1 MLSGRAGQAA
11 SPPASVRR
19 LARAAGVRHD
29 NPGHLATDLVFGAV
43 SALGVQRA
51 RQRLRGQIRETPV
64 FPSPRL
70 SLASGAELFVKHEY
84 QQVTGSFKERG
95 ACNRLLLL
103 SAEERGRGVIAASA
117 GNHALGLAYHGQRLG
132 VPVHV
137 IMPRFAPMVK
147 VAQCRA
153 YGAVVELC
161 GDSFDHAKAEAAS
174 HAERLGLTLV
184 PGFDDPIVIEGQGT
198 IGLEL
203 CDALPELD
211 AVIVPGGG
219 GGLLAGVALAVK
231 SQRPE
236 VEVIGVE
243 AAHAP
248 TLSRALAAG
257 RPVPVE
263 VRPGLAD
270 GLAVARAGEHCY
282 PIIERLVSRVELVEE
297 AEIAAAIVRLME
309 AEKAVVEGAG
319 AVGIAWLSR
328 RPAELRGRKVLVI
341 ASGGNID
348 LNVASRVIERG
359 LAAAGR
365 LCRIAVRLSD
375 TPGALAQLL
384 GLVASTEANL
394 IRVDHDRNFAPADV
408 TLVNVSLVLETRDRD
423 HIDRVRQALAGA
435 GLDYQLG
442 SHTGGF

>member
-1 MLSGRAGQAA
+1 LST
-11 SPPASVRR
+11 P
-19 LARAAGVRHD
+19 LA
-29 NPGHLATDLVFGAV
+29 FGAV
-43 SALGVQRA
+43 TLQGVLGA
-51 RQRLRGQIRETPV
+51 RQRLAGHVRETPV
-64 FPSPRL
+64 FASPRL
-70 SLASGAELFVKHEY
+70 SRLSGAEVFVKHEY

-103 SAEERGRGVIAASA
+103 TPDERARGVVAASA

-137 IMPRFAPMVK
+137 LMPRFAPMVK
-147 VAQCRA
+147 VAQCRD
-153 YGAVVELC
+153 YGAERA
-161 GDSFDHAKAEAAS
+161 DSA
-174 HAERLGLTLV
+174 GLTLV
-184 PGFDDPIVIEGQGT
+184 HGFDDPRVIEGQGS

-211 AVIVPGGG
+211 AVVVPAGG

-231 SQRPE
+231 SRRPE

-248 TLSRALAAG
+248 TLSEALAAG
-257 RPVPVE
+257 RPVPVQ
-263 VRPGLAD
+263 VKPGLAD
-270 GLAVARAGEHCY
+270 GLAVARAGEHCF
-282 PIIERLVSRVELVEE
+282 PIIQSLVSRVERVEE

-319 AVGIAWLSR
+319 AVGVAWLAR
-328 RPAELRGRKVLVI
+328 RPPELRGRKVLVV

-365 LCRIAVRLSD
+365 LCRVAVQLSD
-375 TPGALAQLL
+375 TPGALARLL
-384 GLVASTEANL
+384 GLIADAEANL
-394 IRVDHDRNFAPADV
+394 IQVDHDRNFAPADV

-423 HIDRVRQALAGA
+423 HIDRVKQALQAA
-435 GLDYQLG
+435 GLHYELG
-442 SHTGGF
+442 GGAS

>member
-1 MLSGRAGQAA
+1 
-11 SPPASVRR
+11 
-19 LARAAGVRHD
+19 
-29 NPGHLATDLVFGAV
+29 LATIPLVFGAV
-43 SALGVQRA
+43 TAQGVLDA
-51 RQRLRGQIRETPV
+51 RQRLAGHLRDTPV
-64 FPSPRL
+64 FASPRL
-70 SLASGAELFVKHEY
+70 SRMSGAEVFVKHEY

-103 SAEERGRGVIAASA
+103 TPDERARGVVAASA

-137 IMPRFAPMVK
+137 LMPRFAPMVK
-147 VAQCRA
+147 VAQCRD

-161 GDSFDHAKAEAAS
+161 GDTFDRARAVAVERAESA
-174 HAERLGLTLV
+174 GLTLV
-184 PGFDDPIVIEGQGT
+184 HGFDDPRVIEGQGS

-211 AVIVPGGG
+211 VVVVPAGG

-231 SQRPE
+231 SRRPE
-236 VEVIGVE
+236 VELIGVE

-248 TLSRALAAG
+248 TIGEALAAG
-257 RPVPVE
+257 RPVPVQ

-270 GLAVARAGEHCY
+270 GLAVARAGEHCF
-282 PIIERLVSRVELVEE
+282 PIIQSLVSRVERVEE

-319 AVGIAWLSR
+319 AVGVAWLAR
-328 RPAELRGRKVLVI
+328 RPPELRGRKVLVV

-348 LNVASRVIERG
+348 LNIASRVIERG

-365 LCRIAVRLSD
+365 LCRVAVQLSD
-375 TPGALAQLL
+375 TPGALARLL
-384 GLVASTEANL
+384 GLIADVEANL
-394 IRVDHDRNFAPADV
+394 IQVDHDRNFAPADV

-423 HIDRVRQALAGA
+423 HIDRVKQALQAA
-435 GLDYQLG
+435 GLHYELG
-442 SHTGGF
+442 AVAS